1 MNKVINEKRLILGV
15 DAGNYRAKV
24 AGEYGVDTY
33 RTAICEWFERI
44 EEEDF
49 GAGDD
54 MEFELNGRKGFAGT
68 LASYEDQFS
77 GGAMYG
83 DTKAHED
90 TLVRVLLAIYRYK
103 ERYCPGFNRFSIVVG
118 QPLISHNNREK
129 KRIVEM
135 LRGEHFITVNGTKQ
149 HFYIDNVAVAA
160 EGSGAFWSTPKPTG
174 QRRIIDVGSGTAN
187 YATITDRR
195 LINMETRTFN
205 FGTETIKGGITALS
219 RGVIQSATVLRW
231 HRDDEIRLCGGI
243 ATELLPSL
251 SDHFSNIDTLI
262 PILNTHQGEEPQ
274 LPVYANAVGF
284 YNIARNAFKEKAKA
298 GAKESTK
305 GVAKP

>member
-1 MNKVINEKRLILGV
+1 MRNTIRKGIRLTNEKRLILGI

-44 EEEDF
+44 EEDDF
-49 GAGDD
+49 YKGDD
-54 MEFELNGRKGFAGT
+54 MEFELNGRRGYAGT

-83 DTKAHED
+83 DTKAHAD

-103 ERYCPGFNRFSIVVG
+103 ERYCPGFNRFLIVVG
-118 QPLISHNNREK
+118 QPLASHNNDEK
-129 KRIVEM
+129 RRIIEM
-135 LRGEHFITVNGTKQ
+135 LRGEHFITVNGAKQ

-160 EGSGAFWSTPKPTG
+160 EGSGAFWSAPKLEG
-174 QRRIIDVGSGTAN
+174 QQRIIDVGSGTTN
-187 YATITDRR
+187 YATIKDRR

-205 FGTETIKGGITALS
+205 FGTETIKGGIEALA

-231 HRDDEIRLCGGI
+231 HRNDEIRLCGGI
-243 ATELLPSL
+243 ASELLPLL
-251 SDHFSNIDTLI
+251 SDHFSSIDTFI
-262 PILNTHQGEEPQ
+262 PTLKTHQGEVPQ

-284 YNIARNAFKEKAKA
+284 YEIARNLFKEK
-298 GAKESTK
+298 E
-305 GVAKP
+305 VAKS